1 MIHEQ
6 PFDDDEARDGISA
19 GDMFYHLQYI
29 GRYGKPERF
38 ETLVV
43 VKLYEHF
50 ALFINEIGVREC
62 FSYFVISKEFEKLLA
77 LDDELS

>member
-6 PFDDDEARDGISA
+6 PFDDDEVRGGISA

-29 GRYGKPERF
+29 GRYGKPERV

-62 FSYFVISKEFEKLLA
+62 FSYFDISRDFKKLLA
-77 LDDELS
+77 LDDEVL